1 MPASIT
7 TARVASSPNV
17 AGSRRLMPASGPTPG
32 STPTSVPTT
41 QPMKPYHSTLGESA
55 TEKPRARL
63 WMVSS
68 TSDPERPARQRH
80 AQQRVE
86 EQERAPRDRHREDRG
101 QDHALALEHE
111 QQEHE
116 DSGHGEPVAEAI
128 ESPRRER
135 ARGKDADR
143 VSPLV
148 PADLAEA
155 LAARAQQRDTNAE
168 YDQEQ
173 REQRGHVR
181 RA

>member
-7 TARVASSPNV
+7 TARVASSPKV
-17 AGSRRLMPASGPTPG
+17 AGSSRLMPASGPTPG

-86 EQERAPRDRHREDRG
+86 EQERAPRDRHREDG
-101 QDHALALEHE
+101 
-111 QQEHE
+111 
-116 DSGHGEPVAEAI
+116 GHGEPVAEAI

-135 ARGKDADR
+135 ARGEDADR

-148 PADLAEA
+148 PADLAQA

-168 YDQEQ
+168 Y
-173 REQRGHVR
+173 
-181 RA
+181 

>member
-7 TARVASSPNV
+7 TARVASSPKV
-17 AGSRRLMPASGPTPG
+17 TGRSRLMPASGPTPG

-41 QPMKPYHSTLGESA
+41 QPTNPYHSTPGVSA
-55 TEKPRARL
+55 TEKPRAKL
-63 WMVSS
+63 WRVSS
-68 TSDPERPARQRH
+68 TSEPERAARQRH

-86 EQERAPRDRHREDRG
+86 EQERAPRDRPREEGG

-116 DSGHGEPVAEAI
+116 DGGHGDSITELV

-135 ARGKDADR
+135 ARGENAQG

-148 PADLAEA
+148 PAD
-155 LAARAQQRDTNAE
+155 
-168 YDQEQ
+168 
-173 REQRGHVR
+173 
-181 RA
+181 